1 MNEHEYET
9 DDLLG
14 GTAKATVWVQYTT
27 ENQIR
32 YNPDGGGFESSIIEV
47 EVWDAKVTS
56 YSTPGCDLD
65 RAGIEKLGGD
75 GSWAKLA
82 DGLLLD
88 HLNDAMVDDTFE
100 YHELVE
106 QVL

>member
-1 MNEHEYET
+1 MYEHEYEI

-14 GTAKATVWVQYTT
+14 GTAKATVWVQYST
-27 ENQIR
+27 ERQIR
-32 YNPDGGGFESSIIEV
+32 HNTAGGEEETGVIDV
-47 EVWDAKVTS
+47 EIWDAKLTS
-56 YSTPGCDLD
+56 YSQPGYDLD

-75 GSWAKLA
+75 GSWARLA
-82 DGLLLD
+82 DGLLID

-106 QVL
+106 QTL